1 MGRFSYLPLRA
12 KRRRNVQ
19 PGASKRICSPCS
31 LGIIESVV
39 GRFFYSPQAGHL
51 SSSFGAWWRVR
62 ESPHH
67 APNDDERV
75 QTWESKRISPPCSL
89 VIQSMVGRFS
99 YSLQAG
105 LSCHYSVHGQEIL
118 LLATMRQTTTR
129 YVQPGASKKSPHHAL
144 NDINRAWWG
153 RFSYLP
159 QAGHLSS
166 SFAA

>member
-1 MGRFSYLPLRA
+1 MSSLRQV
-12 KRRRNVQ
+12 RES
-19 PGASKRICSPCS
+19 PPPCS

-39 GRFFYSPQAGHL
+39 GRFFYLPQAGHL
-51 SSSFGAWWRVR
+51 SSSFGAWWRER

-75 QTWESKRISPPCSL
+75 QTGESKRISPPGS
-89 VIQSMVGRFS
+89 QSMVGRFS
-99 YSLQAG
+99 YSHQAG
-105 LSCHYSVHGQEIL
+105 LSRHHSVHGGKIL

-144 NDINRAWWG
+144 NNINRAWLG

-166 SFAA
+166 SFVA